1 MRPSVEYV
9 AHHIAIICA
18 GQTGTGKTHTTFG
31 IQKMLAHAI
40 FDTSHNLSCCAVN
53 LEVSNSFRTTNLGM
67 ALEFVAWTIA
77 IQILLPHILE
87 KFTNPVW
94 DQFFWRAANLFFTFA
109 PVSSLKRLCQ
119 VFELRG
125 RRCFDLLN
133 ARKPVRMLQGADGK
147 VKLLGSHQVLTLLDD
162 AAFRIRLD
170 TYLHQVSVVSPT
182 ELLASLSGPIMC
194 SPNTR
199 T

>member
-1 MRPSVEYV
+1 MQPSVEYV
-9 AHHIAIICA
+9 AHHIAITCA

-109 PVSSLKRLCQ
+109 PVPSLKRLSTPTPTHT
-119 VFELRG
+119 VT
-125 RRCFDLLN
+125 
-133 ARKPVRMLQGADGK
+133 
-147 VKLLGSHQVLTLLDD
+147 SHSHSHSHSHSYSYSHSDSHSHSFPAT
-162 AAFRIRLD
+162 
-170 TYLHQVSVVSPT
+170 
-182 ELLASLSGPIMC
+182 SGL
-194 SPNTR
+194 
-199 T
+199 